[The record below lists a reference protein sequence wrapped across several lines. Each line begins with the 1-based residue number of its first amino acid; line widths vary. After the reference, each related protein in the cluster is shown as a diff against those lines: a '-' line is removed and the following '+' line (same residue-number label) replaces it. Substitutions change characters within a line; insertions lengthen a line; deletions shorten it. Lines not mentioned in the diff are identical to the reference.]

1 MKLIDIE
8 KEYFINEKL
17 AKKYNAITRF
27 LEKNKNVVYEAG
39 AINKLITNV
48 EYKMFKN
55 NVKTIAEAIRQNL
68 KNTQGL
74 FFETRNILPEATEET
89 NKDWVYLRSFII
101 QELKKMGLEFR
112 ENSKYYRVVE

>member
-1 MKLIDIE
+1 MNICKYCKE
-8 KEYFINEKL
+8 KGL
-17 AKKYNAITRF
+17 KKQ
-27 LEKNKNVVYEAG
+27 
-39 AINKLITNV
+39 

-74 FFETRNILPEATEET
+74 FFETRNILPEAIEET
-89 NKDWVYLRSFII
+89 NKDWVYLRGFII